1 MSGSLKEELLRLGI
15 AKPKAE
21 EPKQRRRDR
30 RGPRS
35 GEPSARPSGDQ
46 PARRVQDG
54 HSDAASSRPPRHARD
69 AQASAPPPIQKRNE
83 TADARAKD
91 REREARMAR
100 LRERI
105 EAHKLDD
112 PQAEIRQ
119 YYSTGKKIKRIY
131 VTEAQAAAL
140 LRGEIVIVVAQGK
153 GRLVASVVLPELRA
167 IDPELRVV
175 DPGSATEAEDDGVPD
190 DLRW

>member
-46 PARRVQDG
+46 PARRVQDT
-54 HSDAASSRPPRHARD
+54 HSDAPSSRPARHARD
-69 AQASAPPPIQKRNE
+69 VQASAPPPTQKRNE
-83 TADARAKD
+83 AADARAKD

-112 PQAEIRQ
+112 PQAEIKQ

-131 VTEAQAAAL
+131 VTEAQAAGAAAGRDRHRRRAGQGPARRERRIARAARDRSGVARRRSRFSD
-140 LRGEIVIVVAQGK
+140 RGRG
-153 GRLVASVVLPELRA
+153 
-167 IDPELRVV
+167 
-175 DPGSATEAEDDGVPD
+175 
-190 DLRW
+190 

>member
-1 MSGSLKEELLRLGI
+1 
-15 AKPKAE
+15 
-21 EPKQRRRDR
+21 
-30 RGPRS
+30 
-35 GEPSARPSGDQ
+35 
-46 PARRVQDG
+46 
-54 HSDAASSRPPRHARD
+54 
-69 AQASAPPPIQKRNE
+69 
-83 TADARAKD
+83 
-91 REREARMAR
+91 MAR

-153 GRLVASVVLPELRA
+153 GRLVPSTLLPALRE
-167 IDPELRVV
+167 IDPEVRVV
-175 DPGSATEAEDDGVPD
+175 DPGSATEAQDDGVPD

>member
-1 MSGSLKEELLRLGI
+1 
-15 AKPKAE
+15 
-21 EPKQRRRDR
+21 
-30 RGPRS
+30 
-35 GEPSARPSGDQ
+35 
-46 PARRVQDG
+46 
-54 HSDAASSRPPRHARD
+54 
-69 AQASAPPPIQKRNE
+69 
-83 TADARAKD
+83 
-91 REREARMAR
+91 MAR